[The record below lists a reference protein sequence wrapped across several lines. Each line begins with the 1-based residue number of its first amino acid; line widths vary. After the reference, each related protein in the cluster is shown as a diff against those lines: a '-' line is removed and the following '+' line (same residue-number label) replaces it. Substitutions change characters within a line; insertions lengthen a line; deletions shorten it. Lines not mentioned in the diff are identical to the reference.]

1 MAARAITTQITFRTT
16 PLVQSA
22 LSGVLL
28 RFLFALYIPHHNVHT
43 SGTFCLLYTTLASS
57 SMAGRAFRSP
67 LDLSILHYTTW
78 PSWET
83 IVLHLILPCTFN
95 TKTISLRH
103 EFSQWEQRPDDRHH
117 ILPRG

>member
-1 MAARAITTQITFRTT
+1 MVVRAITTQITFRTT

-22 LSGVLL
+22 LSGSCYVSYLL
-28 RFLFALYIPHHNVHT
+28 STSPHHNVHT

-67 LDLSILHYTTW
+67 LDLSILHYKTW
-78 PSWET
+78 LSWET

-103 EFSQWEQRPDDRHH
+103 EFSQ
-117 ILPRG
+117 